1 MSSSFPKFSE
11 DEIILRHGSQDSRF
25 IFHDSSITLT
35 TANPVTFYFH
45 VIVLLSG
52 FIFLLKFKM
61 TLTFFGNLFREPEF
75 SGTIFRDVP

>member
-1 MSSSFPKFSE
+1 MSFSFPKFSE

-25 IFHDSSITLT
+25 IFHEYDSSITLT

-52 FIFLLKFKM
+52 FIFYLSLRW
-61 TLTFFGNLFREPEF
+61 L
-75 SGTIFRDVP
+75 